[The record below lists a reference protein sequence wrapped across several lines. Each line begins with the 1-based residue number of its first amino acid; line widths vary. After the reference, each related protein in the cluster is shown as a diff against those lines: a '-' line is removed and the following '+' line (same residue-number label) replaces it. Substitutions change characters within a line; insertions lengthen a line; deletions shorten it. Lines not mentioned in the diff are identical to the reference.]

1 MSRVETKT
9 TATRGLSLCF
19 CFYCCPSA
27 CCLPSWTSGSDSDS
41 RPDSDSRVCCL
52 AGLLPGL
59 GLARTPEPAG
69 QPDSDSDSD
78 SQVCWPVGLGLDS

>member
-1 MSRVETKT
+1 MLLLLLLPFCLLPAQLDVRL
-9 TATRGLSLCF
+9 GLG
-19 CFYCCPSA
+19 
-27 CCLPSWTSGSDSDS
+27 LPSGGA
-41 RPDSDSRVCCL
+41 CCL